1 MIAAWRAVAIGHPR
15 TDHGAF
21 EAEETMSRI
30 RTVLRSAIVLGVVAA
45 GVSAL
50 DLLLATPAA
59 ARCFGYGCGYR
70 YHARPAYPA
79 YFRRAAMPRWSM
91 APWQRRHGNPMASTS
106 SSHGCKHCYQRNP
119 NAATVS
125 PHGPG
130 GGAGPTGASFSPY
143 GSGGGG
149 GGYGSG
155 GGGRYGSDGGGGG
168 YASGGGGG
176 GSGQYTTSGS
186 SGGNRPSQSGPAGT
200 GASTTGVPGGSAA
213 TKHGSNP
220 VLTAVAACVTPKGSC
235 PMQRDLGTACQCKDP
250 QGNFYDGIMK

>member
-1 MIAAWRAVAIGHPR
+1 MIVAWRAVAMGHPQ
-15 TDHGAF
+15 TAHGAI

-59 ARCFGYGCGYR
+59 AWCFGYGCGYR

-79 YFRRAAMPRWSM
+79 YFRRAAMPHWSM
-91 APWQRRHGNPMASTS
+91 APWQRPHGASVQTNPTASTS
-106 SSHGCKHCYQRNP
+106 SSHGCKQCRQRNP

-125 PHGPG
+125 PHGPA
-130 GGAGPTGASFSPY
+130 GGANPSGASFSPY

-149 GGYGSG
+149 GGYG
-155 GGGRYGSDGGGGG
+155 
-168 YASGGGGG
+168 AGGGG
-176 GSGQYTTSGS
+176 GSGQYTTSGYPGS
-186 SGGNRPSQSGPAGT
+186 SSGNRPSQTAPTGT
-200 GASTTGVPGGSAA
+200 GASTTGAPGGSAA
-213 TKHGSNP
+213 TKPASNP

-235 PMQRDLGTACQCKDP
+235 PMQRDLGTACQCKDQ
-250 QGNFYDGIMK
+250 QGNLYDGIMK

>member
-1 MIAAWRAVAIGHPR
+1 
-15 TDHGAF
+15 
-21 EAEETMSRI
+21 MSRI
-30 RTVLRSAIVLGVVAA
+30 RTLLRSAIVLGVVAT

-59 ARCFGYGCGYR
+59 AWCYGFGCYR

-79 YFRRAAMPRWSM
+79 YYRRAAMPRWSM
-91 APWQRRHGNPMASTS
+91 APWRRHGASVQRNPTASTS
-106 SSHGCKHCYQRNP
+106 SQHGCKHCYQRNP
-119 NAATVS
+119 NAAAVS
-125 PHGPG
+125 PHGPA

-168 YASGGGGG
+168 
-176 GSGQYTTSGS
+176 SGQYTTSGS
-186 SGGNRPSQSGPAGT
+186 SSGQSGGNRSSQSGPAGT
-200 GASTTGVPGGSAA
+200 GASATGVPGGSAA
-213 TKHGSNP
+213 TKPTSGS

-235 PMQRDLGTACQCKDP
+235 PMQRDLGTACQCKDQ
-250 QGNFYDGIMK
+250 QGNLYDGIMK

>member
-50 DLLLATPAA
+50 DLLLAPPAA
-59 ARCFGYGCGYR
+59 AWCYGYGCYR

-91 APWQRRHGNPMASTS
+91 APWQRRHVAPVQSNSTASTS
-106 SSHGCKHCYQRNP
+106 SSHGCKQCRQRNP

-125 PHGPG
+125 PHGPS
-130 GGAGPTGASFSPY
+130 GGATSSGAGFSPY
-143 GSGGGG
+143 GSGSGG

-155 GGGRYGSDGGGGG
+155 D
-168 YASGGGGG
+168 GGGG
-176 GSGQYTTSGS
+176 GSGQYTTSGYPGS
-186 SGGNRPSQSGPAGT
+186 SNGQVSGPGSPRSASTGT
-200 GASTTGVPGGSAA
+200 GASATGVPGGSAPA
-213 TKHGSNP
+213 KPTSGP
-220 VLTAVAACVTPKGSC
+220 VLTAVAACVTQKGSC
-235 PMQRDLGTACQCKDP
+235 PMQRDLGTACQCKDQ
-250 QGNFYDGIMK
+250 QGNLYDGIMK